1 MRLKPD
7 KYHPRRLFQLN
18 GDGKPYKPI
27 DEKKELLIAAVS
39 FSVATGASRNI
50 TINDLYILR
59 AGLLW
64 RVFPDAPLPFL

>member
-7 KYHPRRLFQLN
+7 KYHPRKLFQLN

-39 FSVATGASRNI
+39 FVCGWTSFCHFVHK
-50 TINDLYILR
+50 
-59 AGLLW
+59 
-64 RVFPDAPLPFL
+64 

>member
-7 KYHPRRLFQLN
+7 KYHPRKLFQLN

-39 FSVATGASRNI
+39 FVAGI
-50 TINDLYILR
+50 CLPMLLLLLYARFEHRLH
-59 AGLLW
+59 
-64 RVFPDAPLPFL
+64 